1 MESLDALPG
10 KEDWKREK
18 KTQKI
23 IKGKK
28 MVLSISDMDPKI
40 YQHHFEQVLACKNRL
55 HRFLRRFTI

>member
-1 MESLDALPG
+1 MESLDALPR

-18 KTQKI
+18 KIQQI

-28 MVLSISDMDPKI
+28 MVLSISDMDQKN

-55 HRFLRRFTI
+55 YRFLRRFTI